1 VVTPVFRRGAVVGLV
16 GSIAHLS
23 DIGGTKE
30 FGRARELYE
39 EGLQIPPL
47 KLYHA
52 GRLDEVL
59 AAVIRKNVRRP
70 EQVFGDIRAQ
80 VSSNYVGAQRLLAF
94 MDEYRLDTLEPLAE
108 EVQARSEAAMRQAIA
123 EIPDGVYRSVV
134 DVHGAG
140 QTLKMPCAVIV
151 DGDELTVDWEGAPP
165 EVPVGGINCTYS
177 YTAAHTSYA
186 LKSML
191 TPETP
196 SNAGCFRPLHV
207 RAPEGSVLNCRYPA
221 AINQRTMIGWFCGPA
236 LFRALAPALRHRVQ
250 AFTGL
255 PASSSAYGR
264 DRAGK
269 TFHDHIMFGGGQGGG
284 EGTDGNTAV
293 MYPTSAGNV
302 AVEMYESRVPLLV
315 ERKEFIPDSAGAG
328 AHRGGLAQR
337 LVLRKLYDDGLPVL
351 VNVIPHRAAGP
362 VDGLLG
368 GTAGR
373 EARCDVVGQTL
384 SGGLGMSFMVQL
396 ERAADTVTLE
406 AAGGSGFGDPAER
419 SEALLARDLAEGY
432 VTAAGLA
439 AYGAEVGPQGAV
451 VRRAPRPVG
460 VRAASPRSADADRR
474 A

>member
-1 VVTPVFRRGAVVGLV
+1 
-16 GSIAHLS
+16 
-23 DIGGTKE
+23 
-30 FGRARELYE
+30 
-39 EGLQIPPL
+39 
-47 KLYHA
+47 
-52 GRLDEVL
+52 
-59 AAVIRKNVRRP
+59 
-70 EQVFGDIRAQ
+70 
-80 VSSNYVGAQRLLAF
+80 
-94 MDEYRLDTLEPLAE
+94 M
-108 EVQARSEAAMRQAIA
+108 
-123 EIPDGVYRSVV
+123 
-134 DVHGAG
+134 
-140 QTLKMPCAVIV
+140 LKMPCAVII
-151 DGDELTVDWEGAPP
+151 DGEELTVDWAGAPP

-236 LFRALAPALRHRVQ
+236 LFRALAPALKHRVQ

-264 DRAGK
+264 DRSGK
-269 TFHDHIMFGGGQGGG
+269 TFHDHIMFAGGQGGG
-284 EGTDGNTAV
+284 ERTDGNTAV

-328 AHRGGLAQR
+328 THRGGLAQR

-351 VNVIPHRAAGP
+351 VNVIPHKAAGP
-362 VDGLLG
+362 VEGLLG
-368 GTAGR
+368 GAAGL
-373 EARCDVVGQTL
+373 EARCEVEGETL

-396 ERAADTVTLE
+396 VKPEDKITLE

-419 SEALLARDLAEGY
+419 SEALLVRDLEEGY
-432 VTAAGLA
+432 ITAQGMA
-439 AYGAEVGPQGAV
+439 AYGADVSPD
-451 VRRAPRPVG
+451 G
-460 VRAASPRSADADRR
+460 VISQKKQKSLLP
-474 A
+474 